1 MSVRNCAAQIRALIT
16 MLHPDASSKILSPTT
31 PVILSTTS
39 MNPEKEISDLY
50 KIEIANKKL
59 AEYNQILE
67 QKLAEK
73 TQQLEKT
80 LLELKKVEAD
90 LIQRDKMSSLG
101 QLVAGVAHEI
111 NNPINFIYGNL
122 EYADRYTEDM
132 LSLLKLYQ
140 QLDSIAPEIQAK
152 SEAIELSFMIEDLP
166 KILSSMKIGANR
178 IREII
183 LSLKNFSRMEESEMK
198 YVDIHAGIDNTLMIL
213 QHRFKANRDQSQI
226 EVCKN
231 YGDLPLVQCY
241 AGHLNQV
248 FMNILANAID
258 ALKEVKHLEGFSPI
272 ISIATQIIK
281 AKTPQAIDLIEIKI
295 TDNGLGMSEDVQ
307 KQLFNPFFTTKPAGK
322 GTGLGMSISYEIVK
336 EKHGGSLQ
344 CVSDPGWG
352 TEFVI
357 QIPQKHS
364 LDQFRSSD

>member
-1 MSVRNCAAQIRALIT
+1 
-16 MLHPDASSKILSPTT
+16 
-31 PVILSTTS
+31 
-39 MNPEKEISDLY
+39 MNPEKNIVDIH
-50 KIEIANKKL
+50 KIEIANQKL
-59 AEYNQILE
+59 EEYNQILE
-67 QKLAEK
+67 QKLLEK
-73 TQQLEKT
+73 TEQLEKT
-80 LLELKKVEAD
+80 LSELKKTQAD
-90 LIQRDKMSSLG
+90 LIHRDKLSYIG

-122 EYADRYTEDM
+122 EHADRYTEDI

-140 QLDSIAPEIQAK
+140 QLVIPPEIKAK
-152 SEAIELSFMIEDLP
+152 SDAIELSFIMEDLP
-166 KILSSMKIGANR
+166 KTLNSMKIGANR
-178 IREII
+178 IRDII

-231 YGDLPLVQCY
+231 YGDLPLVECH
-241 AGHLNQV
+241 AGQLNQV
-248 FMNILANAID
+248 FMNILANGID
-258 ALKEVKHLEGFSPI
+258 ALKEVKHLERFCPI
-272 ISIATQIIK
+272 ISISTQIIK
-281 AKTPQAIDLIEIKI
+281 AKTPQGIDMIEIKI

-307 KQLFNPFFTTKPAGK
+307 RQLFEPFFTTKPTGK
-322 GTGLGMSISYEIVK
+322 GIGLGMSISYKIVK

-357 QIPQKHS
+357 QIPQQQSEK
-364 LDQFRSSD
+364 QRC